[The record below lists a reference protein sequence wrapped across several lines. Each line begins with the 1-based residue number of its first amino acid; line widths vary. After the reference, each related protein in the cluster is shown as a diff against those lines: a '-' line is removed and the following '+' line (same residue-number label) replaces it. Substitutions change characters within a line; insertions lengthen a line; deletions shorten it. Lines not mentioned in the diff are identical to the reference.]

1 MARTFNPPPDRPS
14 APQGWAPPPGWEP
27 DASWPPVPDGWD
39 LWVEGERPAP
49 RRRLLPLAL
58 AAVGGLVLGI
68 VIGSGVTGA
77 GLSDERDVLAADQER
92 LTDATAAVEARE
104 DEVTEREDDA
114 TTAAEDAAADQAAA
128 DAAGQQNDARADEL
142 SALAATLDQRSAD
155 LDATAAGLAARE
167 ADVAAREAAA
177 ASRTGSSSS
186 SSGTTSGGSSGGSTY
201 YANCDAARA
210 AGAAPVHVG
219 DPGYRAGLD
228 RDGDGVGCE

>member
-1 MARTFNPPPDRPS
+1 VARTFNPPPDWPS

-27 DASWPPVPDGWD
+27 DPTWPPVPDGWD
-39 LWVEGERPAP
+39 LWVEEARPAP

-68 VIGSGVTGA
+68 VIGSGAAGA
-77 GLSDERDVLAADQER
+77 GLSDERETLAADQER
-92 LTDATAAVEARE
+92 LADATAAVDSRE
-104 DEVTEREDDA
+104 EDA
-114 TTAAEDAAADQAAA
+114 ATAAEGAAADQAAA
-128 DAAGQQNDARADEL
+128 DAASQQNVARADEL
-142 SALAATLDQRSAD
+142 AALAATLDQRSAD
-155 LDATAAGLAARE
+155 LDATAAGLATRE

-177 ASRTGSSSS
+177 ASRTGASSSS
-186 SSGTTSGGSSGGSTY
+186 STTTSGGGSGGSSGASTY

-210 AGAAPVHVG
+210 AGAAPVHLG